1 MTLSIRRILGVSAV
15 SEGHPRV
22 LGQARLLDTPVRSIH
37 VSESSDLSGLIEG
50 GELILSSGLSLTAS
64 PEATRDFLD
73 KLAEAGASGVVF
85 SFLSDAPEIK
95 KCLELAAGTARI
107 PVILLDD
114 RVRFVDITE
123 TVHRLAYSAAR
134 GLSGLEA
141 VSNFLSSA
149 AASHL
154 APRELFAS
162 MADMLDAPL
171 VLEDPLSEVA
181 IHQGL
186 DAEQMRGFI
195 QVPATARAFGG
206 GLRTVGGESWL
217 VYPVSS
223 HGRKLGQLVSTVGAG
238 NPRASLGM
246 EQVAAAFGDLLPPDS
261 TDLALVR
268 QESLAGIVAKIRTGD
283 IRTGKEARLHAA
295 MLGVLDTETFVP
307 IAINFTRRGS
317 AASTSPG
324 LDPAAVAAT
333 LRDSLRGSRPP
344 AFACDSGPDSVG
356 IILCLPAA
364 ANVEAS
370 LSAIHRSVGD
380 ALGLQGNHRAWT
392 MGVGTASP
400 ELAGTAADGLDEARR
415 VAHSASTMDHSGA
428 PYHRASDLGFRWLMQ
443 RLLEAG
449 ESRTYV
455 HDQLAP
461 FLDEPDYMDFI
472 ETYLQTNGSI
482 AELSRALH
490 LSRPSVYAR
499 LRRIEKGLGRELTD
513 ADTMTSL
520 HLAVTLYRL
529 GVRG

>member
-1 MTLSIRRILGVSAV
+1 MI
-15 SEGHPRV
+15 
-22 LGQARLLDTPVRSIH
+22 
-37 VSESSDLSGLIEG
+37 
-50 GELILSSGLSLTAS
+50 
-64 PEATRDFLD
+64 
-73 KLAEAGASGVVF
+73 F

-95 KCLELAAGTARI
+95 KCLEIAAATAQI
-107 PVILLDD
+107 PVVLLDD

-123 TVHRLAYSAAR
+123 TVHRLIYSAAR
-134 GLSGLEA
+134 GLSGLDA

-154 APRELFAS
+154 ELRELFSAI
-162 MADMLDAPL
+162 ADMLDAPL
-171 VLEDPLSEVA
+171 VLEDSLSTVV

-186 DAEQMRGFI
+186 DPEQMRRFI
-195 QVPATARAFGG
+195 QAPAASKDLGTGVRV
-206 GLRTVGGESWL
+206 VGDENWL
-217 VYPVSS
+217 VYPVIG

-246 EQVAAAFGDLLPPDS
+246 EEVGASFGELLPNGS
-261 TDLALVR
+261 ADLALAR
-268 QESLAGIVAKIRTGD
+268 QESLSTMVKDVRSGEIRSE
-283 IRTGKEARLHAA
+283 KELLLHAA
-295 MLGVLDTETFVP
+295 MLGVASVDLFVP
-307 IAINFTRRGS
+307 IAINFRQRGS
-317 AASTSPG
+317 AVSASASPD
-324 LDPAAVAAT
+324 LAALTAT
-333 LRDSLRGSRPP
+333 LQDTLRGSRYP
-344 AFACDSGPDSVG
+344 AFACDSGANGVG
-356 IILCLPAA
+356 IVLCLPAA
-364 ANVEAS
+364 ADVEAA
-370 LSAIHRSVGD
+370 LSAVHDSIGPVLGAHGNDRS
-380 ALGLQGNHRAWT
+380 WT

-400 ELAGTAADGLDEARR
+400 ELGSTALKGLDEACR

-443 RLLEAG
+443 RLLDVE
-449 ESRTYV
+449 ESHTYV

-461 FLDEPDYMDFI
+461 FLDEPEYMDFI

-499 LRRIEKGLGRELTD
+499 LRRIEKVLGRELTD